1 LIQTAGRAA
10 RNVNG
15 MVIMYAD
22 TISQAIK
29 ATIDECER
37 RRKIQL
43 AFNKE
48 HGITP
53 QTIQKAIADGI
64 EELTEEEAQEVVRE
78 AAGLGK
84 EDYVLSGYITELEQ
98 DMERAAR
105 NLQFEKA
112 AAIRDRIAEIK
123 GINKEKSKKA
133 VKS

>member
-1 LIQTAGRAA
+1 MR
-10 RNVNG
+10 
-15 MVIMYAD
+15 
-22 TISQAIK
+22 